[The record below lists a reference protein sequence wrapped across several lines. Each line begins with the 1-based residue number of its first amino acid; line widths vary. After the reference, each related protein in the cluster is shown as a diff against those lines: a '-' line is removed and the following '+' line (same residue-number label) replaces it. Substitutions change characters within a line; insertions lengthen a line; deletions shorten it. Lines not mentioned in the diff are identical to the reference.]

1 MLQRV
6 LRRQHQEGLGQLVG
20 VVADGH
26 LALLHGFEQSRLHL
40 GRRAVDLVREDEVG
54 EYGAFADEELLLLLR
69 VDQRTDQVGRQQVGG
84 ELNARE
90 IGIDRLGQRGDGQR
104 FGQPRHAFQQDVPVG
119 EQADQQGVDQ
129 VILSDN
135 HLAHFAAQR
144 IDEDAFAFDPFVEF
158 LDVDDFTHFSV
169 CIFDFSLFSVFMQ
182 RIPYKIIAKYVFFSK
197 IENPDRSFRP
207 DAGRCPG

>member
-1 MLQRV
+1 MC
-6 LRRQHQEGLGQLVG
+6 
-20 VVADGH
+20 
-26 LALLHGFEQSRLHL
+26 
-40 GRRAVDLVREDEVG
+40 
-54 EYGAFADEELLLLLR
+54 
-69 VDQRTDQVGRQQVGG
+69 
-84 ELNARE
+84 
-90 IGIDRLGQRGDGQR
+90 
-104 FGQPRHAFQQDVPVG
+104 PV

-182 RIPYKIIAKYVFFSK
+182 RIPYKIIAKYVFFRKSK
-197 IENPDRSFRP
+197 IPTALFALMRGGAQLKNRTGRRFGAKIGRRGPRFAFGCGAPSYYSAA
-207 DAGRCPG
+207 DAPSLPGNRYICTLWNLKY

>member
-1 MLQRV
+1 MV
-6 LRRQHQEGLGQLVG
+6 
-20 VVADGH
+20 
-26 LALLHGFEQSRLHL
+26 LHGFEQSRLHL

-69 VDQRTDQVGRQQVGG
+69 VDQCTDQVCRQQVGG

-90 IGIDRLGQRGDGQR
+90 IGIDGFGQRGDGQR

-119 EQADQQGVDQ
+119 EQADQKGVDQ

-135 HLAHFAAQR
+135 HLTHFAAQR

-158 LDVDDFTHFSV
+158 LDVDDFTHFRCV
-169 CIFDFSLFSVFMQ
+169 FSVF
-182 RIPYKIIAKYVFFSK
+182 RCFRYLCNACPAKLLQNTYFFRE